1 MASLRKHLQ
10 HATFIFSV
18 MHAKHV
24 TQSWFSLVACKT
36 AYIILHD
43 IDFASWEL
51 FSVICLGYKHTITY
65 IYSLPAFQKTGTIV
79 ALPPKTIFR
88 KKEEIIVGLAVVQ
101 SIKN

>member
-1 MASLRKHLQ
+1 MASLGKHLQ

-24 TQSWFSLVACKT
+24 TQSCFSLVTYTT
-36 AYIILHD
+36 AYIILHG

-65 IYSLPAFQKTGTIV
+65 IYLLPALQKTGTIV

-88 KKEEIIVGLAVVQ
+88 KKEEIIVVLAVAKV
-101 SIKN
+101 